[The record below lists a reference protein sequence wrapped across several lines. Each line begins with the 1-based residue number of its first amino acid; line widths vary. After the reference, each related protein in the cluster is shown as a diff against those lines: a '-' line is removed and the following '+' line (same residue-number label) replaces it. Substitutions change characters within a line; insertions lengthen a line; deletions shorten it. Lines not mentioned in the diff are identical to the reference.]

1 MVRHPVDLL
10 SFVSGVLV
18 LGLGLLLLSGGVD
31 NVPMEWVG
39 PAVAIGLG
47 ALILFAARPAREA
60 SDQEKE
66 ASDDA

>member
-1 MVRHPVDLL
+1 MARHPVDLL

-31 NVPMEWVG
+31 NVPMEWAG

-47 ALILFAARPAREA
+47 VFILVAARPQRQPNEDEPA
-60 SDQEKE
+60 S
-66 ASDDA
+66 SDEG